1 MEHQTTGDVDNYFP
15 ADVELTIVTMRL
27 RASDSVGLAAVLA
40 NYVVLTRRS
49 SGCRN
54 VDFCVSVNDANT
66 FVILQKWDSPTA
78 QQAHFD
84 SPTMV
89 AMAESCRGLLAE
101 APQIELLEGISAHD
115 LA

>member
-1 MEHQTTGDVDNYFP
+1 MEHETNGEVDDFLS

-27 RASDSVGLAAVLA
+27 RASDPVGLAAVLS

-49 SGCRN
+49 AGCRN

-66 FVILQKWDSPTA
+66 FVIIQKWDSPAA
-78 QQAHFD
+78 QQTHFD

-89 AMAESCRGLLAE
+89 AMAESCRGLLAA
-101 APQIELLEGISAHD
+101 APQVELLEGISAHD

>member
-1 MEHQTTGDVDNYFP
+1 MKHETTVPVDDPRP

-27 RASDSVGLAAVLA
+27 RATDPVALAAVLS
-40 NYVVLTRRS
+40 NYVVLTRRT

-54 VDFCVSVNDANT
+54 VDFCVSVSDANT
-66 FVILQKWDSPTA
+66 FVILQKWDSPAA

-84 SPTMV
+84 SSAMV
-89 AMAESCRGLLAE
+89 AMAESCRGLLAD